1 MKDPGWLGSPAA
13 FPDPQDQ
20 KLRSWRNIMNLENR
34 CVVAR
39 GEGERV
45 GGTGNLGL
53 VDANYCIRSG

>member
-39 GEGERV
+39 GEGEGRE
-45 GGTGNLGL
+45 GEGLG
-53 VDANYCIRSG
+53 IWG